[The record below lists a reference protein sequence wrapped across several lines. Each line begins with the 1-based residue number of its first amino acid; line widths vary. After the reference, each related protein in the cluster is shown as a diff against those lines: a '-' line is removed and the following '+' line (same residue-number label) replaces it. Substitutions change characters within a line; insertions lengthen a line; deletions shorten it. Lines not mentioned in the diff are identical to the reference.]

1 MCLFVCLFVCLVVF
15 APSRHRLILRGFEK
29 RSFTMMKNVSNE
41 TVEEASVMSG
51 AEGARRRRTPRRG
64 RGSTRDERR
73 VGPQVKSERR
83 KFFHTV
89 VLSLEHRAAHR
100 RW

>member
-1 MCLFVCLFVCLVVF
+1 
-15 APSRHRLILRGFEK
+15 
-29 RSFTMMKNVSNE
+29 MMKNVSNE

-73 VGPQVKSERR
+73 VGQQVKSERR
-83 KFFHTV
+83 FTHAMTRKRQRWQPP
-89 VLSLEHRAAHR
+89 RAAAASAEGARTR
-100 RW
+100 RTRGSA

>member
-1 MCLFVCLFVCLVVF
+1 MMRVVC
-15 APSRHRLILRGFEK
+15 
-29 RSFTMMKNVSNE
+29 NE
-41 TVEEASVMSG
+41 AVEEASVMSG

-64 RGSTRDERR
+64 IGSTRDERR

-89 VLSLEHRAAHR
+89 ELFLEHRAAQGGGSAEGARTR
-100 RW
+100 RTRRSA